1 VFPPVLLCLHR
12 GLSRLYEWSSSASSL
27 RVSGFNHHGTHDYA
41 KHNASNNND
50 ASINN
55 NASNDNHAS
64 NNNNN
69 ASNDND
75 ASNNNNNANNDNS
88 NHHNHNP
95 NNDDP
100 PGSV

>member
-12 GLSRLYEWSSSASSL
+12 GLSRLYERSASASSL
-27 RVSGFNHHGTHDYA
+27 RVSGINHHGPDNYA
-41 KHNASNNND
+41 KHNATNNNGASNNND
-50 ASINN
+50 
-55 NASNDNHAS
+55 
-64 NNNNN
+64 

-75 ASNNNNNANNDNS
+75 ASNNNNNNANNDNPR

-95 NNDDP
+95 TNHDL